1 MTRSRGAV
9 FVLMLVA
16 GVTAGCGKKIPAAAT
31 SPLGSAP
38 AVMQPSTRPAAVE
51 NALAVPAPA
60 PLTEDDLFGRKTL
73 DELNAEAPLKT
84 VFFALDEWVI
94 SDDARPVLQANAKW
108 LTRWPS
114 TRIAIEGHCDDL
126 GTGEYNLA
134 LGERRATAVKN
145 YLTSLG
151 VSADRLMLVSKGEE
165 APVCHEQD
173 ESCRSQNR
181 RGNFVFT
188 AK

>member
-1 MTRSRGAV
+1 MTRSRVAV

-16 GVTAGCGKKIPAAAT
+16 GVTAGCGKRIPAAAT
-31 SPLGSAP
+31 APLG
-38 AVMQPSTRPAAVE
+38 
-51 NALAVPAPA
+51 PAPA
-60 PLTEDDLFGRKTL
+60 GMQASTLPPVVENPLAAPTPTRLTEDDLFGRKTL

-94 SDDARPVLQANAKW
+94 SDDARPVLQANAQW
-108 LTRWPS
+108 LARWPS
-114 TRIAIEGHCDDL
+114 TQIAIEGHCDDL

-134 LGERRATAVKN
+134 LGERRATAVKD

-165 APVCHEQD
+165 APVCHGQD